1 MAGAVIGRRGR
12 QLASAVAIF
21 LTAVA
26 LQRACTQPWG
36 RAAAPD
42 GTTFELSAV
51 GLSRLGRSVADSRTD
66 CRWWPRYGD
75 EALCAPAASGA
86 AAFSGI
92 RRAYPMMQVA
102 LWLAVLA
109 LFLQAL
115 RVPRNR
121 FVQGAVPAA
130 ACALSWSAI
139 LALSRGATFG
149 LAALADAPLHLSLQG
164 YRGAVAATAL
174 SALSAILVVVSFD
187 SSARGDQP
195 SRSS

>member
-1 MAGAVIGRRGR
+1 MTGRRGR
-12 QLASAVAIF
+12 RLASAVAIF

-42 GTTFELSAV
+42 GTTYELSAV
-51 GLSRLGRSVADSRTD
+51 GLSRLGRSVTMARTD

-75 EALCAPAASGA
+75 PALCAPAANGA

-92 RRAYPMMQVA
+92 RRAYPMLQVA
-102 LWLAVLA
+102 LWLSVLA

-121 FVQGAVPAA
+121 WVQAIVPAA

-139 LALSRGATFG
+139 LALSRGASNG
-149 LAALADAPLHLSLQG
+149 LAALADAPLHLSRQG
-164 YRGAVAATAL
+164 YFGAVAAVAL
-174 SALSAILVVVSFD
+174 SALSTILVVESFD
-187 SSARGDQP
+187 ERAP
-195 SRSS
+195 AP